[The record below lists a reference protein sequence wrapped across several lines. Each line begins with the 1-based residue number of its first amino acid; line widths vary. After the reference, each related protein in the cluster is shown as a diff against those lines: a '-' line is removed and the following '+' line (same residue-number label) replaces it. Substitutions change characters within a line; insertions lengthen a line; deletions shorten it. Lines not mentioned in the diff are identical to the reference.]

1 MCVLVYVY
9 MYMSGYA
16 ISEYLTDMIFC
27 ALGSNEPR
35 SN

>member
-16 ISEYLTDMIFC
+16 ISEYRTDTIFC
-27 ALGSNEPR
+27 ELGSNELR